1 MKEVAQNNKNA
12 VCRIKG
18 NQLLVRFKEQCP
30 MRPEAVIQEEEYM
43 YSEEERRVRI
53 RREPR
58 N

>member
-30 MRPEAVIQEEEYM
+30 MRPEAVIQEEEY
-43 YSEEERRVRI
+43 SEEERRVRI